1 MNMKTFSKTGVCAVL
16 LALLLLALA
25 PQNAL
30 CGGAAESGGV
40 AASGKVEMRWYQ
52 PEPEGHAWT
61 DVSMIIAKEVG
72 EKSGG
77 GLSVTVYPAGVLG
90 TQAEAV
96 DMLRTGSLALL
107 TSGPSILASF
117 YDAVQV
123 ASLPYIFDN
132 PEHAY
137 NFLASPYGQRVY
149 NDIILK
155 KSGVRT
161 LDFWYFGN
169 RNLTTKGVKVNNP
182 SDLAGIKIRAMDTPI
197 AKTVVSSL
205 GGSPVPINFSEL
217 YLALQTGVVAGQEN
231 PIPTI
236 IAQKFYE
243 VQDNIVLT
251 GHSVHMG
258 TVHVSESI
266 WTKLA
271 DDQRKLIL
279 DTLAK
284 YRPEIQKRI
293 NDQTDQGISFLKER
307 GVAVYEPD
315 LAVFRSNAAD
325 IVDKNFG
332 NIPEWKEAI
341 DAVRALKK

>member
-1 MNMKTFSKTGVCAVL
+1 MKNFFRSGGFGLNRLVI
-16 LALLLLALA
+16 ALVFLALA
-25 PQNAL
+25 AGMVMASPQAEKK
-30 CGGAAESGGV
+30 GGGQSLEL
-40 AASGKVEMRWYQ
+40 KWYQ
-52 PEPEGHAWT
+52 PEPEGHPWT
-61 DVSMIIAKEVG
+61 DVSLIIAKEIG

-77 GLSVTVYPAGVLG
+77 ALAVTVYPAGSLG

-117 YDAVQV
+117 YEAVQV

-137 NFLASPYGQRVY
+137 SFLASAYGQRVY

-169 RNLTTKGVKVNNP
+169 RNLTTKGIKVNTP
-182 SDLAGIKIRAMDTPI
+182 ADLNGIKVRAMDTPI
-197 AKTVVSSL
+197 AKTVVSAL
-205 GGSPVPINFSEL
+205 GASPVPINFTEL
-217 YLALQTGVVAGQEN
+217 YLALQTGVVRGQEN

-236 IAQKFYE
+236 IAQKFDE
-243 VQDNIVLT
+243 VQDNVVLT

-258 TVHVSESI
+258 TVHVSEQI
-266 WTKLA
+266 WTKLT
-271 DDQRKLIL
+271 DEQRKLIL

-284 YRPEIQKRI
+284 YRPEIQRRI
-293 NDQTDQGISFLKER
+293 IEQTEKGIAALKAK
-307 GVAVYEPD
+307 GVAVYEPN
-315 LAVFRSNAAD
+315 LAAFRANAAA
-325 IVDKNFG
+325 IVDQNFG
-332 NIPEWKEAI
+332 SKPEWKEAI
-341 DAVRALKK
+341 DATRALRK

>member
-1 MNMKTFSKTGVCAVL
+1 MKRLSRLCFLAVQCA
-16 LALLLLALA
+16 ALA
-25 PQNAL
+25 ALFLVFIPRNAA
-30 CGGAAESGGV
+30 CSPAAETGGA
-40 AASGKVEMRWYQ
+40 GKPVEMRWYQ

-61 DVSMIIAKEVG
+61 DVAIIISKEIG

-77 GLSVTVYPAGVLG
+77 SLSVTVYPAGALG

-117 YDAVQV
+117 YEAVQV

-137 NFLASPYGQRVY
+137 SFLASPYGQKVY

-169 RNLTTKGVKVNNP
+169 RNLTTKGIKVNTP
-182 SDLAGIKIRAMDTPI
+182 ADLNGIKIRAMDTPI
-197 AKTVVSSL
+197 AKTVVGAL

-217 YLALQTGVVAGQEN
+217 YLALQTGVVRGQEN

-236 IAQKFYE
+236 IAQKFDE
-243 VQDNIVLT
+243 VQDNIILT

-258 TVHVSESI
+258 TVHVSEAI
-266 WTKLA
+266 WTKLT
-271 DDQRKLIL
+271 DDQRKIIL
-279 DTLAK
+279 DTLVK
-284 YRPEIQKRI
+284 YRAEIQKRI
-293 NDQTDQGISFLKER
+293 IDQTEKGIAALRAK
-307 GVAVYEPD
+307 GIAVYEPN
-315 LAVFRSNAAD
+315 LAAFRSNAET
-325 IVDKNFG
+325 IVDTNFG
-332 NIPEWKEAI
+332 SIPEWKEAI
-341 DAVRALKK
+341 EATRALRKK